1 LRNLHIAMKLALTLL
16 LGITLVASA
25 TDKRTGTTRFKLMKS
40 QIQEFDETGWIT
52 LTPDQKSELQRRT
65 GISPTRVQPI
75 YDQPDGAVAELGYNL
90 ALKTAG
96 DEIKVLHEFLMSDDE
111 ATKKHQRNLQM
122 TSGAGATKDV
132 PSFAIDSHGKLWKWI
147 SRKEFEDYVAR
158 DPKNIMTVYFQ
169 VPSSMPSTNTV
180 ASADTLRQVTEYCE
194 GQRVPT
200 YVINKH

>member
-1 LRNLHIAMKLALTLL
+1 MKLALTLL

-96 DEIKVLHEFLMSDDE
+96 MRSRFF
-111 ATKKHQRNLQM
+111 
-122 TSGAGATKDV
+122 TS
-132 PSFAIDSHGKLWKWI
+132 SL
-147 SRKEFEDYVAR
+147 
-158 DPKNIMTVYFQ
+158 
-169 VPSSMPSTNTV
+169 
-180 ASADTLRQVTEYCE
+180 
-194 GQRVPT
+194 
-200 YVINKH
+200 